1 MAEMTSDG
9 EKNASIMK
17 DEAELRL
24 VGKLNEYAWIIFWR
38 TNFKSVKKFSEGLS
52 FLMHV
57 ILCSRVDLLLSLSD
71 ILVYCS
77 RDKMDMHVGY
87 CLACQQAI
95 LASQS

>member
-1 MAEMTSDG
+1 
-9 EKNASIMK
+9 
-17 DEAELRL
+17 
-24 VGKLNEYAWIIFWR
+24 
-38 TNFKSVKKFSEGLS
+38 
-52 FLMHV
+52 MHV